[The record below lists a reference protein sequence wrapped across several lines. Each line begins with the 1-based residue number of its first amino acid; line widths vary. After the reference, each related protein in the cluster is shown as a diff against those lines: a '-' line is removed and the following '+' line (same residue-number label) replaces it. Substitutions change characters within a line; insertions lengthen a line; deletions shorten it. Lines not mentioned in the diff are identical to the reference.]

1 MAKGVQG
8 NQAAQ
13 ARMFAHDAR
22 EVQLIKGAA
31 TGAAGMNSGVVVSS
45 GSGYTTSTGSPNGWV
60 YGVATTGGSGSGLTV
75 DINIS
80 DGSVAEVF
88 VAFYGNASYVEGETL
103 TISTG
108 GANAT
113 FKCYKALPNTDQR
126 GACLYIG
133 IKMASITV
141 KMESGN
147 SATFK
152 SINAGSFL
160 PVLVTEVSS
169 ATVDSGNVA
178 DNDVIA
184 LY

>member
-1 MAKGVQG
+1 MNGVQG

-13 ARMFAHDAR
+13 VRMFAHDAR
-22 EVQLIKGAA
+22 EVQLVKGAG
-31 TGAAGMNSGVVVSS
+31 TGAAAMNSGVIVAA
-45 GSGYTTSTGSPNGWV
+45 GSGYTTASGSPNRWA
-60 YGVATTGGSGSGLTV
+60 YGVATTGGSGAGLTV

-80 DGSVAEVF
+80 SGVITEVLVAD
-88 VAFYGNASYVEGETL
+88 YGNASYVEGETL
-103 TISTG
+103 TVSTG

-126 GACLYIG
+126 GACLYVG
-133 IKMASITV
+133 VKMASLTV
-141 KMESGN
+141 KMESGS
-147 SATFK
+147 SAIFK
-152 SINAGSFL
+152 GIAAGSFL

>member
-1 MAKGVQG
+1 MKGVQG

-13 ARMFAHDAR
+13 VRMFAHDAR
-22 EVQLIKGAA
+22 EVQLVKGAA
-31 TGAAGMNSGVVVSS
+31 TGAAAMNSGIITAAGSS
-45 GSGYTTSTGSPNGWV
+45 YVTTSSSPTGWR
-60 YGVATTGGSGSGLTV
+60 YGVPTTGGSGAGLTV
-75 DINIS
+75 DISIS
-80 DGSVAEVF
+80 NGLVTEVLVAD
-88 VAFYGNASYVEGETL
+88 YGNASYVEGEEL
-103 TISTG
+103 TITTG
-108 GANAT
+108 GADAK
-113 FKCYKALPNTDQR
+113 FKCYKALPNTSQR

-141 KMESGN
+141 KMESGS

-152 SINAGSFL
+152 GITAGSFL